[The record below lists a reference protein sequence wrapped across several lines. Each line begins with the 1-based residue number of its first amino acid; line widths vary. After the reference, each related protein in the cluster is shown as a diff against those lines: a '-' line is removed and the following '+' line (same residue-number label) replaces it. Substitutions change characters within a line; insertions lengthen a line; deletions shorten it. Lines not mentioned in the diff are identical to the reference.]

1 MEWNGFDWRA
11 SEVGARRKTKQNP
24 AMVEPVEIP
33 DAEHELVVERA
44 AAIDVAKAT
53 GKVCVRLPGKSGRR
67 FSRVWDVPARTGA
80 ITELAEQLVK
90 LGIDKVTVESTSDYW
105 RIWYYLLEDAGLDVQ
120 LVNSR
125 DVKNVPGRPKTDK
138 LDAVWL
144 AKLTEKGL
152 LRPSFVPPAPI
163 RVLRDYTRLREDLI
177 RECTRYWQRLEK
189 LLEDAAIKVSA
200 VASKLN
206 TLSTRDMVE
215 ALIAGE
221 RDPRRLADL
230 ARGRM
235 KAKRSDLITA
245 LDGRFDDHH
254 GELARLLLSQI
265 DALTAKIG
273 ALSARIEQLIDA
285 MDESDPHTGDRGGS
299 GGAEPPAT
307 GERTTAL
314 GPPTTTAIGVDSDT
328 ATVVE
333 ALRLTAVERLDEI
346 TGVGQRAAQTIIAEI
361 GLDMTR
367 FPTPEHLVSW
377 AKLCPRTIQSGPV
390 IRGGKTGKGNPYLKA
405 ALGEAAA
412 AAART
417 DTFLG
422 ERYRRLVKRRGK
434 LKALVAVARS
444 ILVIVLAATL
454 RPHRP
459 ISRPR
464 PRLPHQPRG
473 HRAKDPQ
480 PHRPPNRDGIPR
492 HSPTRRVILEIH
504 TRAHVTRLGMFGR
517 VPSAAH
523 SPWVFSDQN

>member
-1 MEWNGFDWRA
+1 M
-11 SEVGARRKTKQNP
+11 GARRKTKQKP

-33 DAEHELVVERA
+33 DAEHELVIERA
-44 AAIDVAKAT
+44 AAIDVAKAA

-67 FSRVWDVPARTGA
+67 FSRVWDLPARSGA
-80 ITELAEQLVK
+80 ITELAQHLVELGVEK
-90 LGIDKVTVESTSDYW
+90 LTVESTSDYW
-105 RIWYYLLEDAGLDVQ
+105 RIWYYLLEDQGLDVQ
-120 LVNSR
+120 LVNAR

-163 RVLRDYTRLREDLI
+163 RVLRDYTRLSEDLI
-177 RECTRYWQRLEK
+177 RERTRYWQRLEK

-200 VASKLN
+200 VASKLD

-215 ALIAGE
+215 ALIVGE
-221 RDPRRLADL
+221 RDPHRLADL

-235 KAKRSDLITA
+235 KAKRSELITA

-254 GELARLLLSQI
+254 AELARLLLGQI
-265 DALTAKIG
+265 DALSAQIG
-273 ALSARIEQLIDA
+273 ALSARIEQLIAA
-285 MDESDPHTGDRGGS
+285 MDESDHHTGDRTAPTHAATAS
-299 GGAEPPAT
+299 GG
-307 GERTTAL
+307 
-314 GPPTTTAIGVDSDT
+314 DSDT
-328 ATVVE
+328 ATVIE
-333 ALRLTAVERLDEI
+333 PTRLTTVERLDEI

-377 AKLCPRTIQSGPV
+377 AKLCPRTIQSGLV
-390 IRGGKTGKGNPYLKA
+390 IRGGKTGKGNPYLKG

-444 ILVIVLAATL
+444 ILVIVWQLLSDPTARFHDLGPDYHT
-454 RPHRP
+454 
-459 ISRPR
+459 SRVVTER
-464 PRLPHQPRG
+464 KIRNHIAHLTAMG
-473 HRAKDPQ
+473 F
-480 PHRPPNRDGIPR
+480 
-492 HSPTRRVILEIH
+492 
-504 TRAHVTRLGMFGR
+504 HVTLQ
-517 VPSAAH
+517 PAA
-523 SPWVFSDQN
+523 